1 MSKRNTIKKTAAL
14 CMSVALTF
22 GATGCTFLLT
32 DNDLDLKQVVAT
44 VDITDTLTAAGNE
57 FAAQAN
63 DVDKLIDAGVLATD
77 VYKRDLVAYFIS
89 VGAEYV
95 NNYGMTYKQTFE
107 TLMDDLVNQKIL
119 TQYAV
124 AYYLKNGFT
133 NEDGTKTPATADA
146 CLAYVNAAINGAEGR
161 QKQLYQENKTALA
174 MEYFL
179 TENGADKEDY
189 FETVYYFQQSIN
201 SALDEAEANYIKADD
216 EEHDHGEAQTK
227 PTNVDAFEDE
237 FVPMK
242 GDKLDYGVYTGRN
255 AVSSCGT
262 YEKVEGSTATTRK
275 QAYNV
280 FLSNLQSY
288 GLIKD
293 GEDTASFTELDYYYI
308 ELSTSL
314 AKSVANKYFTEL
326 QDQVIDSLKE
336 NDYKAVKDKY
346 NEILSAQ
353 QTAYENK
360 PADFEASLSALSDT
374 NFALYGYENFGFVY
388 NILLPFNAAQ
398 EQAYAAAKNMG
409 LSKEQLF
416 QARKTLLTQIEAT
429 DKRDTW
435 FSEHSHADYSYKVTQ
450 SEANTNY
457 FGDATVEG
465 DEDKAFGYLFF
476 KDNMQKT
483 EQYKA
488 LDHYLGKYAYNGTAK
503 KADGEWTFTPNK
515 LTVDGFIDEMNA
527 YIKFASG
534 ATVDGVDLVDNW
546 KEKKVAPK
554 AAYDNPYTDSD
565 GKVNYE
571 NFIYYEGK
579 VELTETPKAKDFF
592 NKDTQFYKAAS
603 AVNELMFAYST
614 DPGALNT
621 YMGYA
626 VSPYKTSFVPEFEAA
641 AQYAIRKGVGTYVV
655 APSDYGWHIIFVT
668 FKFGAGEVYEGGFV
682 PADVDVEGTFSN
694 LFYTAM
700 EDTSATNYAT
710 ERQSVILNDY
720 KDSATLFERRYK
732 DLLNLD

>member
-146 CLAYVNAAINGAEGR
+146 CLAYVNAAINGADGR

-242 GDKLDYGVYTGRN
+242 DGKLNYGVYTGRN

-353 QTAYENK
+353 QTAYENA

-374 NFALYGYENFGFVY
+374 NFVLYGYENFGFVY

-435 FSEHSHADYSYKVTQ
+435 FSEHDHANYSYKLTQ
-450 SEANTNY
+450 TAANTDFY
-457 FGDATVEG
+457 GATDA
-465 DEDKAFGYLFF
+465 YLFF

-488 LDHYLGKYAYNGTAK
+488 LDHYLGKYAYNGTAEK
-503 KADGEWTFTPNK
+503 EDGEWTFTPDK
-515 LTVDGFIDEMNA
+515 LDIDEFIAEMNG
-527 YIKFASG
+527 YINFAVKSTVASG
-534 ATVDGVDLVDNW
+534 DT
-546 KEKKVAPK
+546 K
-554 AAYDNPYTDSD
+554 AAYNQAYTDTTT

-579 VELTETPKAKDFF
+579 VNLTETPKAKDFF

-641 AQYAIRKGVGTYVV
+641 AQYAIRQGVGTYVV